1 MNTLEKYMCTMIA
14 TNHKII
20 HKTRKGQMRATPII
34 YHSPRSAHS
43 GTILKD
49 YIYNTFDV
57 H

>member
-1 MNTLEKYMCTMIA
+1 MIA
-14 TNHKII
+14 TSHKII
-20 HKTRKGQMRATPII
+20 RKTRKGQMRATPII